1 MAIITISRGCFS
13 HGKEIAE
20 TVARRLGYE
29 CISKEILLE
38 ASRAFDLP
46 QAKLSSSLH
55 DAPGL
60 IDRFTHVR
68 QHIID
73 RIRAALLEH
82 VAKDNVVYHGYA
94 GQILLDGIDHVLKVR
109 VIADMEARI
118 ALLQQRQQIA
128 RQAAIDLIEREDH
141 VRAEWFRSIY
151 RVDMHDSRLYDLVV
165 HIGRLTISDACDIVC
180 QAAGAE
186 SFRTSPQSAAALA
199 DLALENH
206 VKVAI
211 EGLCKAEVRCRQG
224 VVHLR
229 VQGQKLK
236 SASAARPELQHQVQ
250 DQIREDVYDKIV
262 GVVAAIPGVKDID
275 CSIETPYVA

>member
-29 CISKEILLE
+29 CVSKEILLE

-55 DAPGL
+55 DVPGL
-60 IDRFTHVR
+60 IERFTHVR

-73 RIRAALLEH
+73 GIQAALLEH
-82 VAKDNVVYHGYA
+82 VVKDNVVYHGYA

-118 ALLQQRQQIA
+118 ALVQQRQQIS
-128 RQAAIDLIEREDH
+128 REAALELLAHEDH

-151 RVDMHDSRLYDLVV
+151 RVDMHDPRLYDLVV
-165 HIGRLTISDACDIVC
+165 HIGRLTIADACDIVC
-180 QAAGAE
+180 HAAGAE
-186 SFRTSPQSAAALA
+186 SFKTTGTSAAALS
-199 DLALENH
+199 DLALESH

-211 EGLCKAEVRCRQG
+211 EGLCKADVSCHDG

-229 VQGQKLK
+229 VRGQKLK
-236 SASAARPELQHQVQ
+236 SAGAARPDLRDQVQ
-250 DQIREDVYDKIV
+250 DQIRQDVYDKIV

-275 CSIETPYVA
+275 CNIDTPYVV